1 MEKWIAGVVGK
12 MHLHKITQNDLAT
25 MLGISRE
32 HLNRILNGKECPA
45 NAKENITNALNKLIE
60 LKKG

>member
-1 MEKWIAGVVGK
+1 MENWIASVVGK
-12 MHLHKITQNDLAT
+12 MHIHQITQHDLAT
-25 MLGISRE
+25 MLGVSRVY
-32 HLNRILNGKECPA
+32 LNKILNGKECPA

>member
-12 MHLHKITQNDLAT
+12 MHLHKITQNDLAAV
-25 MLGISRE
+25 LGIRRDY
-32 HLNRILNGKECPA
+32 LNKILNGKECPA
-45 NAKENITNALNKLIE
+45 NAKENVTNALNKLIE